1 MIQLYNIGN
10 RRLFYPSPGIDF
22 EVSGVKFDGA
32 GVNSRRGG
40 VGSLCCYYYYNRGR
54 VHFLMYSIVLLYN
67 SLRPPNAR
75 NTSLCRYTGV
85 HVTTCIP
92 MCFTGSSLLLTGTL
106 VGLTKQRDIIGCP
119 APYAHSTPLC
129 PGLGLTEIHL
139 GPHTP
144 LGSRAAHGRSGSL
157 SRRFQFK
164 CAD

>member
-1 MIQLYNIGN
+1 MPY
-10 RRLFYPSPGIDF
+10 
-22 EVSGVKFDGA
+22 
-32 GVNSRRGG
+32 
-40 VGSLCCYYYYNRGR
+40 
-54 VHFLMYSIVLLYN
+54 
-67 SLRPPNAR
+67 R

-92 MCFTGSSLLLTGTL
+92 MGFTGSSLLLTGTL

-119 APYAHSTPLC
+119 APYAHSTPVC
-129 PGLGLTEIHL
+129 SGLGVTEIHL

-157 SRRFQFK
+157 SRRFHFK